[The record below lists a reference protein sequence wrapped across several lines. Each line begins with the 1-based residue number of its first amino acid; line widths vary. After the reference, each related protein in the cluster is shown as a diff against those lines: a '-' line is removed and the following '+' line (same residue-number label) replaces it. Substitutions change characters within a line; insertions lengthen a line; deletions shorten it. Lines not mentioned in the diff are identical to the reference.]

1 MGENLIQD
9 FLEKAKS
16 VPAASMSEEEV
27 KEELRRM
34 KEELVSKNNSY
45 VAEILAHCLPVKSA

>member
-45 VAEILAHCLPVKSA
+45 VAEILARCLPVKSA